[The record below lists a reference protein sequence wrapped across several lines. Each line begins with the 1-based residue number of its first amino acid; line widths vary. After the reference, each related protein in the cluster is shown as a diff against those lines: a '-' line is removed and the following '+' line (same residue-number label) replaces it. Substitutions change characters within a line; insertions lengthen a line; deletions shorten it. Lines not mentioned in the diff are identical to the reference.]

1 MNQDTRTREQRQAED
16 IEVVNKLQDII
27 GCLFAWRYENG
38 ETTLTSEAMREIV
51 QHVERLTRN
60 K

>member
-1 MNQDTRTREQRQAED
+1 MNQDTRTREQQSAED
-16 IEVVNKLQDII
+16 IELINKLQDAI

-38 ETTLTSEAMREIV
+38 EVTLTAEAMSEILH
-51 QHVERLTRN
+51 QVERLTRS

>member
-1 MNQDTRTREQRQAED
+1 MNQDTRTREQREAGDVEL
-16 IEVVNKLQDII
+16 VNKLQDII

-38 ETTLTSEAMREIV
+38 ETTLTSDAMREIV
-51 QHVERLTRN
+51 QHVERLTRS